1 MKLIVGLG
9 NPGPE
14 YARTRHN
21 AGFRVLDLLAAKV
34 APGGVARAKFHAMTL
49 EAHIGP
55 EKALLL
61 KPTTFMNRSGLCVGE
76 AVRFYKVDPAADLLV
91 VTDERA
97 LPCGVIR
104 VRASGGTGGHNGLAD
119 IERALGTRDY
129 PRLRVGIDEPPPMIT
144 QTEWV
149 LGRFSEEQEERARP
163 ALERAVEA
171 CESFAVRGVT
181 ATMNEFNY
189 RSDTGGRSDTSR
201 PGGEGGQSDINP
213 GWLGASARES
223 QNRGESN

>member
-14 YARTRHN
+14 YERTRHN
-21 AGFRVLDLLAAKV
+21 AGFRVLDLLGAKL
-34 APGGVARAKFHAMTL
+34 APGGVQRAKFHAMTL
-49 EAHIGP
+49 EAQVGG
-55 EKALLL
+55 EKVMLL

-76 AVRFYKVDPAADLLV
+76 AARFYKVDLGEDLLI

-104 VRASGGTGGHNGLAD
+104 LRGAGGTGGHNGLAD

-129 PRLRVGIDEPPPMIT
+129 PRLRIGIDEPPPVIN

-149 LGRFSEEQEERARP
+149 LGKFTEEQEQRLAP
-163 ALERAVEA
+163 ALGRAVEA
-171 CESFAVRGVT
+171 CESFVRRGCA
-181 ATMNEFNY
+181 ATMNDFNY
-189 RSDTGGRSDTSR
+189 RPDAPGRTD
-201 PGGEGGQSDINP
+201 SDIDP
-213 GWLGASARES
+213 GWLGAGARDSGQKDADTE
-223 QNRGESN
+223 